1 MDRDRA
7 FAAILLDGKIAMVR
21 VDEKDRSYW
30 TLPGGGV
37 EEGESR
43 EEAAVREAME
53 ETNLKIKIVRFLFQ
67 GKYAAGTEYC
77 YLAEPTK
84 GGQHI
89 QLGHDPELEVNE
101 QVLKQAEWIPIGDL
115 KDDLHVTRVIKAL
128 SQEEIEKYKIDL
140 QGCLDL

>member
-67 GKYAAGTEYC
+67 ENMQ
-77 YLAEPTK
+77 P
-84 GGQHI
+84 
-89 QLGHDPELEVNE
+89 
-101 QVLKQAEWIPIGDL
+101 
-115 KDDLHVTRVIKAL
+115 AL
-128 SQEEIEKYKIDL
+128 NIATLLNRQREDSTLNWGMIRSWK
-140 QGCLDL
+140 